1 LVEVSVVIPT
11 RNEADTIGICIS
23 KVREVFKQ
31 HGIDGEIIVADNS
44 DDETPRIARLLGAR
58 VVTPDRMGYGYAYL
72 YGFRHA
78 RGKYIVL
85 GDGDDTYDF
94 LEMPRL
100 LEPLMKG
107 EADLVIG
114 SRFKGRIEKG
124 AMPWLHRWVG
134 NPVLTW
140 LLNLFFNA
148 GVSDAHCGFRAIKRE
163 ALEKMRLNAHGME
176 FASEMIIEAVRLG
189 LRIVEVPVSYRA
201 RRGGRSKLSSFSD
214 GWRHLKFMLLHTPT
228 WLFIYP
234 GSLLLVAGVILIAS
248 AFLNIYIGY
257 MPGVHSMIAG
267 SLLALMGYQALLFG
281 LFARILE
288 GKSLPRFLTLER
300 GVTIGALTFIAGLA
314 WMVRLALKWAG
325 GGGLP
330 PVGYSIVGLILIV
343 LGLQTFFSSFMLSMI
358 AERRQ
363 SVQG

>member
-11 RNEADTIGICIS
+11 LNEADTIGICIS
-23 KVREVFKQ
+23 KIREVFKQ

-44 DDETPRIARLLGAR
+44 DDETPRIARSLGAK
-58 VVTPDRMGYGYAYL
+58 VVTPDKMGYGYAYL
-72 YGFRHA
+72 YGFKHA

-134 NPVLTW
+134 NPVLTG

-214 GWRHLKFMLLHTPT
+214 GWRHLKFMLLHAPK

-234 GSLLLVAGVILIAS
+234 GSLLLVAGVILIAL
-248 AFLNIYIGY
+248 AFLNI
-257 MPGVHSMIAG
+257 
-267 SLLALMGYQALLFG
+267 
-281 LFARILE
+281 
-288 GKSLPRFLTLER
+288 
-300 GVTIGALTFIAGLA
+300 
-314 WMVRLALKWAG
+314 
-325 GGGLP
+325 
-330 PVGYSIVGLILIV
+330 
-343 LGLQTFFSSFMLSMI
+343 
-358 AERRQ
+358 
-363 SVQG
+363 